1 MGLPKKLKNFALFVD
16 GVSYVGETE
25 EITLPKLTRK
35 MEKYRSGGMAG
46 EIELDLGSEAMEMD
60 WKAAG
65 WITDILKQWGTTT
78 HNGVLL
84 RFAGALQSDDAETV
98 DSLEIVVRG
107 RHKEFDPGKAKGGDK
122 TELTIKSA
130 ISYYKLTVNGT
141 ALIEIDVVNMIE
153 LVDGVDRMQQVRA
166 ALGI

>member
-35 MEKYRSGGMAG
+35 MEKFRSGGMAG
-46 EIELDLGSEAMEMD
+46 EIELDLGAEA
-60 WKAAG
+60 
-65 WITDILKQWGTTT
+65 
-78 HNGVLL
+78 
-84 RFAGALQSDDAETV
+84 V

-153 LVDGVDRMQQVRA
+153 LVNGVDRMQQVRA